1 MTIEELYQIVLELSE
16 RFRRHSHDNI
26 ETDKLDAI
34 DLSTSD
40 VTGVLPVA
48 NTIRLI
54 MLKIIDDITTL
65 TTGDGKLTFC
75 IPSELNN
82 FNLTNAQ
89 AFVSTVSSSGTPTV
103 QIANVTDSVD
113 MLSTKITIDANEK
126 TSYTAAT
133 PSVIDTTKDDVVTGD
148 ILRIDVDVAGTGA
161 KGLGVI
167 LTFTPQ

>member
-1 MTIEELYQIVLELSE
+1 MEADVSKAIQELRDLI
-16 RFRRHSHDNI
+16 RRHEHDNI
-26 ETDKLDAI
+26 ETVPLVV
-34 DLSTSD
+34 DLETG

-48 NTIRLI
+48 NTIKI
-54 MLKIIDDITTL
+54 VMLKIIDDATTL
-65 TTGDGKLTFC
+65 TTGDGKLSFV
-75 IPSELNN
+75 IPSEMNN

-89 AFVSTVSSSGTPTV
+89 AFVSTVSSSGNPTV

-113 MLSTKITIDANEK
+113 MLTTKITIDSSEF

-161 KGLGVI
+161 KGLGVV